1 MTGDPS
7 IGTVMWRKDGGDE
20 IGSQQ
25 GLLQYTFSNPI
36 QASDE
41 GIYEIYYDNERSTGR
56 GGLFRLIVRG
66 RTIQSNAMHEKP
78 RSIPFRENR
87 LSARHNTLTC

>member
-1 MTGDPS
+1 MTRSDPS
-7 IGTVMWRKDGGDE
+7 LGTIMWRKDGGDE

-25 GLLQYTFSNPI
+25 GLLQYTFPNPI

-41 GIYEIYYDNERSTGR
+41 GIYEIYHENERSTGR

-66 RTIQSNAMHEKP
+66 RYRTIQCDAAVTPSRKAAP
-78 RSIPFRENR
+78 
-87 LSARHNTLTC
+87 